1 MDVSLVT
8 VYRRRNLH
16 LQTLRR
22 WWQQFRPQH
31 PHYEWIVIEAD
42 SQPSPG
48 LAEALQQQHI
58 QYHFLP
64 NSGTLHKTRALNLGL
79 QLAQG
84 KYVAPLDVDLVPMG
98 DTLVHHHHLAA
109 LSDQLL
115 MTGYRLMSQHTD
127 LGMHQLAEAIAQ
139 ATVAPEDQPTALRK
153 HLLQGE
159 KFGVMPFFR
168 RQRLVDI
175 QGWDEAFVGWGAE
188 DQDLIERYL
197 GDTGALCRSPELV
210 YLHLHHDADPQWSET
225 AIIAANRQH
234 YYQKRSCQ

>member
-8 VYRRRNLH
+8 VYRRRNAH
-16 LQTLRR
+16 RQTLQR
-22 WWQQFRPQH
+22 WWQQFWPHH
-31 PHYEWIVIEAD
+31 PGYEWIVIEAD
-42 SQPSPG
+42 SHSSPG

-64 NSGTLHKTRALNLGL
+64 NDGTLHKTRALNLGL
-79 QLAQG
+79 QRAQG
-84 KYVAPLDVDLVPMG
+84 QYVVPFDVDLIPIG
-98 DTLVHHHHLAA
+98 DTLVHHHHLAT
-109 LSDQLL
+109 LSEQLL

-127 LGMHQLAEAIAQ
+127 LAMPQLAEAIAK

-168 RQRLVDI
+168 RQRLIDI

-197 GDTGALCRSPELV
+197 GETCSLCRSPELV
-210 YLHLHHDADPQWSET
+210 YLHLHHEADPQWSEAAT
-225 AIIAANRQH
+225 IAANRQH
-234 YYQKRSCQ
+234 YYQKRSLQ